1 MQRIHQIFLVVA
13 LAAIVVSCKTR
24 VAYTKPDL
32 QLPSEFRFTATAD
45 TASIANMS
53 WKQFFSDQTLQQLI
67 EKGLTIISIQIALK
81 QVAASQ
87 ERLLQAKYLQFPDIN
102 FTTSAQISRPSK
114 TA

>member
-45 TASIANMS
+45 TASIA
-53 WKQFFSDQTLQQLI
+53 KHEL
-67 EKGLTIISIQIALK
+67 ETIFQ
-81 QVAASQ
+81 
-87 ERLLQAKYLQFPDIN
+87 
-102 FTTSAQISRPSK
+102 
-114 TA
+114 